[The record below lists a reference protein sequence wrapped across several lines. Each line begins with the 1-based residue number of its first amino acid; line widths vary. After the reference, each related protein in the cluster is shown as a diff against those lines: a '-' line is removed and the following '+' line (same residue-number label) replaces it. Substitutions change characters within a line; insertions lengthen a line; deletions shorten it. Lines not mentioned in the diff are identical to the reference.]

1 MKPLLIG
8 IAGGTASGKSSIAR
22 VIAKELAQ
30 QTDVLLFKM
39 DDYYK
44 DQSHLNMAQRI
55 MTNYDHPNA
64 FDFDLM
70 LTHIKTL
77 INGCEIQK
85 PLYDYTIHTRK
96 EIFEVVQPQ
105 PIIII
110 EGLFALFYESL
121 LDIYDLKVFVDTD
134 ADIRLIRRLMRDVK
148 ERGRTL
154 ESVIDQYENVVKPM
168 HEQFIEPS
176 KRNAD
181 LIIPRGK
188 ENYKAIDLIITK
200 ICSIL

>member
-8 IAGGTASGKSSIAR
+8 IAGGSASGKSSIAK
-22 VIAKELAQ
+22 VIAKDLALN
-30 QTDVLLFKM
+30 TNVLLFKM

-44 DQSHLNMAQRI
+44 DQSHLNMSQRI
-55 MTNYDHPNA
+55 LTNYDHPDA

-96 EIFEVVQPQ
+96 DFIEIVQPQ

-110 EGLFALFYESL
+110 EGVFALFYESL

-134 ADIRLIRRLMRDVK
+134 ADTRLIRRIKRDVE

-154 ESVIDQYENVVKPM
+154 QSVIEQYENVVKPM

-200 ICSIL
+200 ITSIL